1 MELENSLFLGVCSS
15 HERPKTV
22 NQEKQACFCS
32 KYLWS
37 NFFFPFGYC
46 RIAVNVLL

>member
-1 MELENSLFLGVCSS
+1 MELENSLFLGSCS

-22 NQEKQACFCS
+22 NQGKQACFCS

-37 NFFFPFGYC
+37 NFFFPFGYYS
-46 RIAVNVLL
+46 IAVNVLL